1 MVVTPLH
8 WSIMIRLLLGSI
20 LFISIGLCQAQT
32 QLVSLPDVN
41 FDRRGDNQ
49 YMDSLRLLGHR
60 FVRLTERLPHTS
72 QNDSLRLEGTRYL
85 SVVFKQWRDN
95 RSDSSLYYADQLVQ
109 QAHVYHNALYQVR
122 GLMLAE
128 YHYRI
133 RKNDFPKALQ
143 INQQALAL
151 CVGLPRTTS
160 PLWQVQMNMGDIYVL
175 LRDYP
180 KALQSYQASLAILPY
195 NILVSRQNRKLLMAQ
210 VMTQIG
216 EVYDRQQKFDAA
228 RIQFEESRR
237 LNRETTSLTNIIYS
251 DERLGDFYNT
261 RHQPDKA
268 IPYYEEAI
276 SGWKRLNSAVGQSSV
291 WARLAECHVQLG
303 NTALAISYGER
314 AMDVARSQENL
325 RVKQI
330 ASQALYRAYRADGQT
345 EKALT
350 EFEEFIMVKDSL
362 NKQKRVEETLAMQ
375 NEYAIRL
382 VRDEAEKKQLIQQRQ
397 LIDARRQAEI
407 ARLRVEAER
416 EQLAGENRMNQLR
429 QRIETERL
437 RADSQRSRLEQRAR
451 IEALS
456 HTIEQELLMRMFLI
470 SGLAMLLIFVI
481 VYYRKSRLIARQK
494 QEIEGLNRGLEDK
507 VAERTVELKLANDQ
521 LRAKN
526 REIEEALLRGQ
537 TLERKRMAAD
547 LHDSLGGL
555 LAAIKV
561 SLSALNP
568 TQMPEREQQ
577 IYRNLLGMTK
587 EAFAEVRYLSHNLQP
602 DELEKQG
609 LSEALT
615 RLVNKLNMTPQIT
628 FRLDKS
634 ELPRLDKTTE
644 FNLYSI
650 CIELCS
656 NILRHSE
663 ATEAD
668 ILFRRFTNELNM
680 IVKDNGCGMN
690 PADAT
695 GMGLR
700 NIQARMD
707 TIRGRYEVHSGAN
720 EGTTFIFILPTS
732 SDKATDRVHTL
743 PN

>member
-1 MVVTPLH
+1 MRSLVVL
-8 WSIMIRLLLGSI
+8 IMLCCG
-20 LFISIGLCQAQT
+20 IGLSRAQT
-32 QLVSLPDVN
+32 LPVLPEIN
-41 FDRRGDNQ
+41 FDRRSDFR
-49 YMDSLRLLGHR
+49 YMDSLRLLGHEYIRLSER
-60 FVRLTERLPHTS
+60 FIHTS
-72 QNDSLRLEGTRYL
+72 RNDTIRLEGLRYL
-85 SVVFKQWRDN
+85 SIVFKQWRN
-95 RSDSSLYYADQLVQ
+95 NKTDSSYYYANRLVQ
-109 QAHVYHNALYQVR
+109 LAQRLHNSLYQVR
-122 GLMLAE
+122 GLMLEE
-128 YHYRI
+128 YFYRVE
-133 RKNDFPKALQ
+133 KNDYPKALQ
-143 INQQALAL
+143 INQQASTL
-151 CVGLPRTTS
+151 CAGLPKVSS

-180 KALQSYQASLAILPY
+180 KALQTYQRSLELLPF
-195 NILVSRQNRKLLMAQ
+195 NTLVSRQNQKLLMAQ
-210 VMTQIG
+210 AVSQIG
-216 EVYDRQQKFDAA
+216 EVYERQHKFDAA
-228 RIQFEESRR
+228 RGQFEESRR
-237 LNRETTSLTNIIYS
+237 LTRETTSLTNIIYA

-261 RHQPDKA
+261 RQQPEKA
-268 IPYYEEAI
+268 IPYYDEALA
-276 SGWKRLNSAVGQSSV
+276 GWKQLNSSVGQASV
-291 WARLAECHVQLG
+291 WARLAECHAQTG
-303 NTALAISYGER
+303 NAALAISYGER
-314 AMDVARSQENL
+314 AMEVARRQDNL
-325 RVKQI
+325 RIRQM
-330 ASQALYRAYRADGQT
+330 ASHALYRAYRRDGQT
-345 EKALT
+345 QKAL
-350 EFEEFIMVKDSL
+350 EQFEEFNMFKDSL
-362 NKQKRVEETLAMQ
+362 NKQKRVEETLALQ

-382 VRDEAEKKQLIQQRQ
+382 VREEAEKRELIQQRQ
-397 LIDARRQAEI
+397 LMDVRRQAEI
-407 ARLRVEAER
+407 ARLRAEAER
-416 EQLAGENRMNQLR
+416 EQIEGESRMNQLR

-451 IEALS
+451 IESLS
-456 HTIEQELLMRMFLI
+456 HTIEQESLMRLFLVCGLLM
-470 SGLAMLLIFVI
+470 LLVFVA
-481 VYYRKSRLIARQK
+481 VYYRKNRLIARQK

-507 VAERTVELKLANDQ
+507 VAERTAELKLANDQ

-568 TQMPEREQQ
+568 TQMPEQEQQ

-615 RLVNKLNMTPQIT
+615 RLVNKLNLSQKIT
-628 FRLDKS
+628 FRLDNAQ
-634 ELPRLDKTTE
+634 LPRLDKTTE

-668 ILFRRFTNELNM
+668 IIFRRFASELNM
-680 IVKDNGCGMN
+680 IVKDNGCGMD

-707 TIRGRYEVHSGAN
+707 AIRGRYEIHSDAT
-720 EGTTFIFILPTS
+720 EGTTFIFILPAS
-732 SDKATDRVHTL
+732 SDMAPSPTV
-743 PN
+743 